1 MMKVDEIIERV
12 EEHDVAIA
20 DIEEQ
25 IQTNTNLE
33 ARLQALE
40 KACEEMAS
48 FIAKHH
54 GLSLAEVFFLPST
67 RKN

>member
-1 MMKVDEIIERV
+1 MKVEEIVERV

-25 IQTNTNLE
+25 IATNTNLE

-54 GLSLAEVFFLPST
+54 GLALSDLFFIPPT
-67 RKN
+67 HKK

>member
-1 MMKVDEIIERV
+1 MKVDEIVERV

-25 IQTNTNLE
+25 IQTNINLE

-40 KACEEMAS
+40 KACEGMAS

-54 GLSLAEVFFLPST
+54 GLSVSELFFIPPT
-67 RKN
+67 RKK

>member
-1 MMKVDEIIERV
+1 MKVEEIVERV

-25 IQTNTNLE
+25 IATNTNLE

-54 GLSLAEVFFLPST
+54 GLPLSELFFIPPT
-67 RKN
+67 HKK